1 MKKILIFNVNGIE
14 PDTEGI
20 LLVLYSFSEMTHYP
34 NYDMDQLERDRDIQ
48 ERDFPI
54 GWVIQDVTPE
64 GKIVFV
70 EVNENEDYLL
80 VDENYGKHVKQ
91 LGEDILQ

>member
-1 MKKILIFNVNGIE
+1 MRKILIFNVGGLKI
-14 PDTEGI
+14 DREGTLTI
-20 LLVLYSFSEMTHYP
+20 LYSFYEMVRHP

-54 GWVIQDVTPE
+54 GWVIQE
-64 GKIVFV
+64 ENNGKLIFV
-70 EVNENEDYLL
+70 EVNDNEDYLL

-91 LGEDILQ
+91 LGEDIVQ